1 MLASFKNKTVIVR
14 RLRAV
19 SGNKRAYYATT
30 TAEGTYQNVDP
41 VQSAS
46 LEGIAGK
53 TYKAWF
59 DLGTDIKK
67 GDRLTDANTG
77 VSFTVLAV
85 ETLGDEMGLSE
96 EHLEVMMTRYD
107 G

>member
-1 MLASFKNKTVIVR
+1 MLAMFKNRTVVVR

-19 SGNKRAYYATT
+19 TGNKRAYYATT
-30 TAEGTYQNVDP
+30 TADGTYQNVDS
-41 VQSAS
+41 VQGAS

-67 GDRLTDANTG
+67 GDRLTDSNTS

-96 EHLEVMMTRYD
+96 EHLEVMMTKYD

>member
-1 MLASFKNKTVIVR
+1 MLASFKNRTVVVR

-30 TAEGTYQNVDP
+30 TAEGTYQNVDS

-59 DLGTDIKK
+59 DLDTDIQK
-67 GDRLTDANTG
+67 GDRLTDQNTG
-77 VSFTVLAV
+77 ITFTVLAT
-85 ETLGDEMGLSE
+85 EKLGDDMGLSE
-96 EHLEVMMTRYD
+96 EHLEVIMTRYE